1 MKSLKSM
8 ASALLVIVPFVL
20 VFSLVF
26 KEIRRQKR
34 KLAAINELS
43 RCLEELKRSIIVV
56 PTPNLPDKKIEQE
69 LGEISAESA
78 ISGSNYKAAEIKAL
92 ITLMLK
98 AKERDANAIVD
109 LHRERAPYDATRK
122 IQWQAKTIRL
132 AGKAVQIGDIPSGNN
147 KNLANVTN
155 PKKK

>member
-1 MKSLKSM
+1 MESLKSM

-20 VFSLVF
+20 IFSLVF

-34 KLAAINELS
+34 KWAALHKLS
-43 RCLEELKRSIIVV
+43 RRLEELKEDILVV
-56 PTPNLPDKKIEQE
+56 STPTVPDKKIEQE

-78 ISGSNYKAAEIKAL
+78 VSGSSYRVAEKKAL
-92 ITLMLK
+92 IALMLTAEEK
-98 AKERDANAIVD
+98 GANAIAG

-132 AGKAVQIGDIPSGNN
+132 AGKAVKIGDITSGNN
-147 KNLANVTN
+147 KNLANDPDT
-155 PKKK
+155 

>member
-1 MKSLKSM
+1 MESLKSM

-34 KLAAINELS
+34 KWAALHKLS
-43 RCLEELKRSIIVV
+43 RRLEELKEDILVV
-56 PTPNLPDKKIEQE
+56 STPTVPDKKIEQE

-78 ISGSNYKAAEIKAL
+78 VSGSSYRVAEKKAL
-92 ITLMLK
+92 IALMLTAEEK
-98 AKERDANAIVD
+98 GANAIAG

-132 AGKAVQIGDIPSGNN
+132 AGKAVKIGDITSGNN
-147 KNLANVTN
+147 KNLANDPDT
-155 PKKK
+155 

>member
-1 MKSLKSM
+1 MESLQSM

-34 KLAAINELS
+34 KWAALHELS
-43 RCLEELKRSIIVV
+43 RRLEELKQDILVV
-56 PTPNLPDKKIEQE
+56 PTPTVPDKKIEQE
-69 LGEISAESA
+69 LEEISAESA
-78 ISGSNYKAAEIKAL
+78 VSGSSYRVAEKKAL
-92 ITLMLK
+92 IALMLK
-98 AKERDANAIVD
+98 AKEKGANAIVE

-132 AGKAVQIGDIPSGNN
+132 AGKAVKMGDITSGNN
-147 KNLANVTN
+147 KNLANDPDT
-155 PKKK
+155 

>member
-1 MKSLKSM
+1 MESLKSM

-34 KLAAINELS
+34 KWAALHELS
-43 RCLEELKRSIIVV
+43 RRLEERKQGILVV
-56 PTPNLPDKKIEQE
+56 ATPTVPDKKIEQE

-78 ISGSNYKAAEIKAL
+78 VSGSSYRVAEKKAL
-92 ITLMLK
+92 IALMLTAEEK
-98 AKERDANAIVD
+98 GANAIAG

-132 AGKAVQIGDIPSGNN
+132 AGKAVKIGDITSGNN
-147 KNLANVTN
+147 KNLANN
-155 PKKK
+155 PDT

>member
-1 MKSLKSM
+1 MESLKSM

-34 KLAAINELS
+34 KWAALHELS
-43 RCLEELKRSIIVV
+43 RRLEELKEDILVV
-56 PTPNLPDKKIEQE
+56 STPTVPDKKIKQE

-78 ISGSNYKAAEIKAL
+78 VSGSSYRVAEKKAL
-92 ITLMLK
+92 IALMLTAEEK
-98 AKERDANAIVD
+98 GANAIAG

-132 AGKAVQIGDIPSGNN
+132 AGKAVKIGDITSGNN
-147 KNLANVTN
+147 KNLANDPDT
-155 PKKK
+155 

>member
-1 MKSLKSM
+1 MESLKSM

-34 KLAAINELS
+34 KWAALHKLS
-43 RCLEELKRSIIVV
+43 RRLEELKEDILVV
-56 PTPNLPDKKIEQE
+56 STPTVPDKKIKQE

-78 ISGSNYKAAEIKAL
+78 VSGSSYRVAEKKAL
-92 ITLMLK
+92 IALMLK
-98 AKERDANAIVD
+98 AEEKGANTIVE

-132 AGKAVQIGDIPSGNN
+132 AGKAVKIGDITSGNN
-147 KNLANVTN
+147 KNLANDPDT
-155 PKKK
+155 

>member
-1 MKSLKSM
+1 MESLKSM

-26 KEIRRQKR
+26 KEIWRQKR
-34 KLAAINELS
+34 KWAALHELS
-43 RCLEELKRSIIVV
+43 RRLEELKEDILVV
-56 PTPNLPDKKIEQE
+56 STPTVPDKKIEQE

-78 ISGSNYKAAEIKAL
+78 VSGSSYRVAEKKAL
-92 ITLMLK
+92 IALMLTAEEK
-98 AKERDANAIVD
+98 GANAIAG

-132 AGKAVQIGDIPSGNN
+132 AGKAVKIGDITSGNN
-147 KNLANVTN
+147 KNLANDPDT
-155 PKKK
+155 

>member
-1 MKSLKSM
+1 MESLKSM

-34 KLAAINELS
+34 KWGALHELN
-43 RCLEELKRSIIVV
+43 RRLEELKQDILVV
-56 PTPNLPDKKIEQE
+56 STPTIPDKKIEQE

-78 ISGSNYKAAEIKAL
+78 VSGSSYRVAEKKAL
-92 ITLMLK
+92 IALMLTAEEK
-98 AKERDANAIVD
+98 GANAIAG

-132 AGKAVQIGDIPSGNN
+132 AGKAVKIGDITSGNN
-147 KNLANVTN
+147 KNLANDPDT
-155 PKKK
+155 

>member
-1 MKSLKSM
+1 MESLKSM

-34 KLAAINELS
+34 KWAALHELS
-43 RCLEELKRSIIVV
+43 RRLEELKQGILVV
-56 PTPNLPDKKIEQE
+56 ATPTVPDKKIEQE

-78 ISGSNYKAAEIKAL
+78 VSGSSYRVVEKKAL
-92 ITLMLK
+92 IALMLTAEEK
-98 AKERDANAIVD
+98 GANAIAG

-132 AGKAVQIGDIPSGNN
+132 AGKAVKIGDITSGNN
-147 KNLANVTN
+147 KILANDPDT
-155 PKKK
+155 

>member
-1 MKSLKSM
+1 MESLKSM

-26 KEIRRQKR
+26 KEIRRKKR
-34 KLAAINELS
+34 KWAALHKLS
-43 RCLEELKRSIIVV
+43 RRLEELKEDILVV
-56 PTPNLPDKKIEQE
+56 STPTAPDKKIEQE

-78 ISGSNYKAAEIKAL
+78 VSGSSYRVAEKKAL
-92 ITLMLK
+92 IALMLTAEEK
-98 AKERDANAIVD
+98 GANAIAG

-132 AGKAVQIGDIPSGNN
+132 AGKAVKIGDITSGNN
-147 KNLANVTN
+147 KNLANDPDT
-155 PKKK
+155 

>member
-1 MKSLKSM
+1 MESLKSM

-20 VFSLVF
+20 VFRLVF

-34 KLAAINELS
+34 KWAALHELS
-43 RCLEELKRSIIVV
+43 RRLEELKQGILVV
-56 PTPNLPDKKIEQE
+56 ATPTVPADKKIEQE

-78 ISGSNYKAAEIKAL
+78 VSGSSYRVAEKKAL
-92 ITLMLK
+92 IALMLT
-98 AKERDANAIVD
+98 AKEKGANAIAG

-132 AGKAVQIGDIPSGNN
+132 AGKAVKIGDIPSGNN
-147 KNLANVTN
+147 KNLANDPDT
-155 PKKK
+155 

>member
-1 MKSLKSM
+1 MESLKSM

-26 KEIRRQKR
+26 KEIWRQKR
-34 KLAAINELS
+34 KWAALHELS
-43 RCLEELKRSIIVV
+43 RRLEELKEDILVV
-56 PTPNLPDKKIEQE
+56 STPTVPDKKIKQE

-78 ISGSNYKAAEIKAL
+78 VSGSSYRVAEKKAL
-92 ITLMLK
+92 IALMLK
-98 AKERDANAIVD
+98 AEEKGANTIVE

-132 AGKAVQIGDIPSGNN
+132 AGKAVKIGDITSGNN
-147 KNLANVTN
+147 KNLANDPDT
-155 PKKK
+155 

>member
-1 MKSLKSM
+1 MESLKSM
-8 ASALLVIVPFVL
+8 TSALLVIVPFVL

-34 KLAAINELS
+34 KCAALHELS
-43 RCLEELKRSIIVV
+43 RRLEELKQDLLVV
-56 PTPNLPDKKIEQE
+56 STPTVPDKKIEQE

-78 ISGSNYKAAEIKAL
+78 VSGSSYRGAEKKAL

-98 AKERDANAIVD
+98 AKERGANAIAG

-132 AGKAVQIGDIPSGNN
+132 AGKAVKIGDITSGNN
-147 KNLANVTN
+147 KNLANN
-155 PKKK
+155 PDT

>member
-1 MKSLKSM
+1 MESLKSM

-34 KLAAINELS
+34 KWAALHELS
-43 RCLEELKRSIIVV
+43 RRSEELKQDIFVV
-56 PTPNLPDKKIEQE
+56 STPNVPDKKIEQE

-78 ISGSNYKAAEIKAL
+78 VSGSSYKVAEKKAL
-92 ITLMLK
+92 ITLILK
-98 AKERDANAIVD
+98 AKERGANAIAG
-109 LHRERAPYDATRK
+109 LHRERAQYDAAKK

-132 AGKAVQIGDIPSGNN
+132 VGKAVKIGDITSGNN
-147 KNLANVTN
+147 KNLANDPDT
-155 PKKK
+155 

>member
-1 MKSLKSM
+1 MESLKSM

-34 KLAAINELS
+34 KWAALHKLS
-43 RCLEELKRSIIVV
+43 RRLEELKEDILVV
-56 PTPNLPDKKIEQE
+56 STPTVPDKKIEQE

-78 ISGSNYKAAEIKAL
+78 VSGSSYRVAEKKAL
-92 ITLMLK
+92 IALMLTAEEK
-98 AKERDANAIVD
+98 GANAIAG

-132 AGKAVQIGDIPSGNN
+132 AGKAVKIGDITSGNN
-147 KNLANVTN
+147 KNLAND
-155 PKKK
+155 PDA

>member
-1 MKSLKSM
+1 MESLKSM

-34 KLAAINELS
+34 KWAALHKLS
-43 RCLEELKRSIIVV
+43 RRLEELKEDSLVV
-56 PTPNLPDKKIEQE
+56 STPTVPDKKIEQE
-69 LGEISAESA
+69 LGKISAESA
-78 ISGSNYKAAEIKAL
+78 VSGSSYRVAEKKAL
-92 ITLMLK
+92 IALMLTAEEK
-98 AKERDANAIVD
+98 GANAIAG

-132 AGKAVQIGDIPSGNN
+132 AGKAVKIGDITSGNN
-147 KNLANVTN
+147 KNLANDPDT
-155 PKKK
+155 